1 MYEKIYALW
10 QSPVV
15 RRICQCILPYRLW
28 IILAVH
34 LLLFVFGYVAS
45 FLLLNNG
52 ILTVQAE
59 ELLYRTLFPL
69 LIIRTALFWRYDLYQ
84 GLWRYVSFPDLL
96 NIVRATTL
104 SSLTFLVIGMLWKSM
119 KIPVSIYILDWAACI
134 LLVGGIRFVVRN
146 FRENLLPANAG
157 QKAVNVLLVGPA
169 ARIQLLLKE
178 FISDPR
184 SHYNPVAIIDPTEK
198 DASFQA
204 RISDVPVMSIRQ
216 SLKRQSSLSGV
227 KTTVFCWPGATKK
240 QFDGVVEALR
250 PLRTSFK
257 TIPSVDEL
265 LSGNI
270 SISDLR
276 DVEIEDLLERPPV
289 QIEMDKIRAYLRGK
303 TVLVTGAAGS
313 IGSELCRQV
322 ASFKPELLVLI
333 ERAENSL
340 YDLQLELHRDF
351 PHVPL
356 CSRISSIND
365 YSGMCAIF
373 KETKADVVFHAAA
386 YKHVPLME
394 MTPIESAYNNIL
406 GTYNVAKASLEAGVK
421 RFVMISTDKA
431 VNPTNIMGVTKHIA
445 EMVVQSFNG
454 STQTRFITVR
464 FGNVLGSAGSVIP
477 IFKKQIAQGGPVTV
491 TDREIER
498 FFMTIQESVQL
509 ILQSGCMGVGGEI
522 FVLDMGKPVKIL
534 SLAEKL
540 ITLSGKWPHDD
551 IEITFEGLRPGEKM
565 YEELF
570 NKEEQHMATDH
581 PRIMVALSES
591 VDTESMEK
599 EIEQIHQ
606 LIKERDEE
614 ALRNKFKELVPGYQ
628 FEPAMMHSG
637 N

>member
-10 QSPVV
+10 ESPVV
-15 RRICQCILPYRLW
+15 RRICQLILPYRLW

-34 LLLFVFGYVAS
+34 LLLFVFSYVAS

-59 ELLYRTLFPL
+59 ELLYRTLLPF
-69 LIIRTALFWRYDLYQ
+69 LIIRTALFWHHDLYQ

-104 SSLTFLVIGMLWKSM
+104 SSLIFLVIGMLWKSM
-119 KIPVSIYILDWAACI
+119 KVPISTYILDWAICI
-134 LLVGGIRFVVRN
+134 MLVGGIRFIVRN
-146 FRENLLPANAG
+146 FRENLLPANAS
-157 QKAVNVLLVGPA
+157 QKAVNMLLIGPA

-184 SHYNPVAIIDPTEK
+184 SRYNPVAIIDPTEK
-198 DASFQA
+198 DASFRA
-204 RISDVPVMSIRQ
+204 RISDVPVMSIKQ
-216 SLKRQSSLSGV
+216 GLKRQSSLSGV
-227 KTTVFCWPGATKK
+227 KTIVFCWPEATKK
-240 QFDGVVEALR
+240 QFASVVEALQ
-250 PLRTSFK
+250 PFRTSFK
-257 TIPSVDEL
+257 TIPSVDDI
-265 LSGNI
+265 LSGKI

-276 DVEIEDLLERPPV
+276 NIEIEDLLERPTV
-289 QIEMDKIRAYLRGK
+289 QIEMDKIRAYLHGK
-303 TVLVTGAAGS
+303 TVLITGAAGS

-322 ASFKPELLVLI
+322 VDFKPELLVLI
-333 ERAENSL
+333 ERDENSL
-340 YDLQLELHRDF
+340 YDLQLQLHQDF

-356 CSRISSIND
+356 FSRISSIND
-365 YSGMCAIF
+365 YSGMCAIL

-394 MTPIESAYNNIL
+394 ITPIESAYNNIL

-431 VNPTNIMGVTKHIA
+431 VNPANIMGVTKHIA
-445 EMVVQSFNG
+445 EMVVQSYNG
-454 STQTRFITVR
+454 NTQTRFMTVR

-477 IFKKQIAQGGPVTV
+477 IFKKQIAQGGPVTA

-551 IEITFEGLRPGEKM
+551 IEITFKGLRPGEKM

-570 NKEEQHMATDH
+570 NKEEQHMKTDH

-591 VDTESMEK
+591 VDTEFMEK
-599 EIEQIHQ
+599 EIEQISQ
-606 LIKERDEE
+606 FVKERDEE
-614 ALRNKFKELVPGYQ
+614 ALKNKFKELVPGYQ
-628 FEPAMMHSG
+628 FEPPILHSG